1 MPAYLVVKPCAYVN
15 AAGAA
20 VHHREGGAVA
30 EIPEDVAAGL
40 GDAVRPMVSGNPPD
54 LVNPTPFPDAAVSVD
69 GVDRGPGRRGR
80 TRVAAA
86 EDTDG

>member
-54 LVNPTPFPDAAVSVD
+54 LVNPTPFPDAD
-69 GVDRGPGRRGR
+69 PTRGRRSRSGS
-80 TRVAAA
+80 AA